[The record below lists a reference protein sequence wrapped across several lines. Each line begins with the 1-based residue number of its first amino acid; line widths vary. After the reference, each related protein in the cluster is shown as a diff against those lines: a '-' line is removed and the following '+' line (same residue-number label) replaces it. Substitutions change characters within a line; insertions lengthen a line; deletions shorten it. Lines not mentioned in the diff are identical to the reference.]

1 MEFMQLLEINNALK
15 VQYHKR
21 NKPDKTGEPIFP
33 SFA

>member
-1 MEFMQLLEINNALK
+1 MEFMQLLEINSALK

-21 NKPDKTGEPIFP
+21 NKPDKMGEPIFP